1 MSDHRFTP
9 DDTGSLIAPAAAHPP
24 RHPHHL
30 RYERPA
36 GTARTGPGGPGA
48 GAPRDLT
55 VVTCACGLTTPAM
68 PDADARLVYEEHRN
82 VIRDETG

>member
-9 DDTGSLIAPAAAHPP
+9 DETGSPLAPAASRAP

-30 RYERPA
+30 HYERPA
-36 GTARTGPGGPGA
+36 GTARTGPGEHGVGA
-48 GAPRDLT
+48 ARDLT
-55 VVTCACGLTTPAM
+55 VVTCACGLTTPAL

-82 VIRDETG
+82 LIRDETG

>member
-9 DDTGSLIAPAAAHPP
+9 DDTGSPIAPAAA
-24 RHPHHL
+24 RTPHRL
-30 RYERPA
+30 RYERPPGA
-36 GTARTGPGGPGA
+36 ARTGPERYGTD
-48 GAPRDLT
+48 APRDLT

-82 VIRDETG
+82 VIRDRTS